1 MSTLGETRMIR
12 LLLLKE
18 DVYVKTD
25 KIVHLVKADLRR
37 LPSHHPCWHTHLL
50 YCISLFQGRTYHE
63 SRYIQQGMYDAV
75 MSAGFKSPPDISE
88 FVKHSHLHD
97 SIGIVIKENL

>member
-1 MSTLGETRMIR
+1 MIR

-25 KIVHLVKADLRR
+25 KIVYLVKADLRR
-37 LPSHHPCWHTHLL
+37 LPSRHPCWHTHLL
-50 YCISLFQGRTYHE
+50 YRVSLFQERMYHE
-63 SRYIQQGMYDAV
+63 SRYIQQGMYDAAI
-75 MSAGFKSPPDISE
+75 SAGSNPPISE